1 MEERCR
7 ALALMNEALDLLEGS
22 GLDCAAAKL
31 AMAIDTIA
39 DLAANDN
46 LPSPREWIEGA
57 TF

>member
-1 MEERCR
+1 MENRSK

-31 AMAIDTIA
+31 SMAIDTIT

-46 LPSPREWIEGA
+46 FPPIAELTEGA
-57 TF
+57 AS